1 MDDYEVDL
9 IDYLRVIWWG
19 KWIILACLV
28 VALAV
33 SAAIMW
39 TRPNEYEGAITYRIS
54 QFSQA
59 LGISAFDGQELINA
73 ITESRPSS
81 LDAQLSLQAKA
92 EDERIKVTI
101 VGSTSPS
108 TLSDSLALVTPF
120 VEDQLQAVGADVVSQ
135 AMGNMQIA
143 ISQLDRQ
150 KELITQRMTD
160 ISPYNP
166 DDPLFAAL
174 AQKVADL
181 EAALAQKQSQLE
193 MLRDTSSNDL
203 LVIKAVGIPSI
214 AKIGPNR
221 KMSVAVAGVL
231 GLFVGVLLAF
241 FVHYLISAREREVTH
256 KKA

>member
-9 IDYLRVIWWG
+9 IDYLRVMWKG
-19 KWIILACLV
+19 KWIIIGCLV
-28 VALAV
+28 VAVAV

-39 TRPNEYEGAITYRIS
+39 TRPDEYTGTITYRVS
-54 QFSQA
+54 QFSPAFGVSA
-59 LGISAFDGQELINA
+59 LDGQQIIDA
-73 ITESRPSS
+73 IEETRPSS

-92 EDERIKVTI
+92 EDERIKVTL
-101 VGSTSPS
+101 VGSASPS
-108 TLSDSLALVTPF
+108 TLSDSLPLLTPF
-120 VEDQLQAVGADVVSQ
+120 VEDQLQALGTDAVSQ
-135 AMGNMQIA
+135 ATGNTQIT

-150 KELITQRMTD
+150 KELLTQRMNE

-181 EAALAQKQSQLE
+181 EAALAQKQSHLE
-193 MLRDTSSNDL
+193 MLSNTDINSL
-203 LVIKAVGIPSI
+203 LAINTVGVSSI

-231 GLFVGVLLAF
+231 GLFIGVLLAF
-241 FVHYLISAREREVTH
+241 FVHYLASARERKATH
-256 KKA
+256 QQT

>member
-9 IDYLRVIWWG
+9 IDYLRVMWKG

-28 VALAV
+28 VAVAI

-39 TRPNEYEGAITYRIS
+39 TKPDEYEGTVTYRVS

-59 LGISAFDGQELINA
+59 LGISALDGQEIINA

-92 EDERIKVTI
+92 EDERIKVTL
-101 VGSTSPS
+101 VGSASPS
-108 TLSDSLALVTPF
+108 TLSDSLTLVTPF
-120 VEDQLQAVGADVVSQ
+120 VEDQLQALGTDAIFQ
-135 AMGNMQIA
+135 AIGNIQIT

-150 KELITQRMTD
+150 KELLTQRMND
-160 ISPYNP
+160 ISPYSP

-181 EAALAQKQSQLE
+181 EGTLAQQQAHIELLNNASIN
-193 MLRDTSSNDL
+193 SL
-203 LVIKAVGIPSI
+203 LVIKTVGVSSI
-214 AKIGPNR
+214 VNTGPNR
-221 KMSVAVAGVL
+221 KMSIAVAGVL

-241 FVHYLISAREREVTH
+241 FVHYLISAREREATRKH
-256 KKA
+256 T

>member
-9 IDYLRVIWWG
+9 IDYLRVMWKG

-39 TRPNEYEGAITYRIS
+39 TRPNEYTGTITYRVS

-59 LGISAFDGQELINA
+59 FGLSALSDQQIINA

-81 LDAQLSLQAKA
+81 LDAQLSLQTKVD
-92 EDERIKVTI
+92 DERIKVTL
-101 VGSTSPS
+101 VGSASPS
-108 TLSDSLALVTPF
+108 TLSDSLALLTPF
-120 VEDQLQAVGADVVSQ
+120 VQQQLESLETDAISQ

-143 ISQLDRQ
+143 ISQLDWQ
-150 KELITQRMTD
+150 KELLSQRMND

-174 AQKVADL
+174 GQKVANL
-181 EAALAQKQSQLE
+181 EAALAQEQSQLE
-193 MLRDTSSNDL
+193 MLRDASINGL
-203 LVIKAVGIPSI
+203 LVIKTVGTSSI

-241 FVHYLISAREREVTH
+241 FVHYLVSAREREAARKQT
-256 KKA
+256 

>member
-9 IDYLRVIWWG
+9 IDYLRVIWKG

-28 VALAV
+28 AALAV

-39 TRPNEYEGAITYRIS
+39 TRPNEYTGTITYRVS

-59 LGISAFDGQELINA
+59 FGLSALNDQQIINA

-81 LDAQLSLQAKA
+81 LDLYVSLQAKA
-92 EDERIKVTI
+92 EDERIKVTLI
-101 VGSTSPS
+101 GSASPS
-108 TLSDSLALVTPF
+108 TLSDSLALLTPF
-120 VEDQLQAVGADVVSQ
+120 VEDQLQVLETDVVSQ
-135 AMGNMQIA
+135 ARGSMQIT

-150 KELITQRMTD
+150 KEILTQRMD
-160 ISPYNP
+160 EISPHNP

-181 EAALAQKQSQLE
+181 EATLAQEQSQLE
-193 MLRDTSSNDL
+193 ILRDATINNLIVIKPLATSS
-203 LVIKAVGIPSI
+203 I
-214 AKIGPNR
+214 ARIGPNR

-241 FVHYLISAREREVTH
+241 FIHYLASAREREAAR
-256 KKA
+256 KQS

>member
-9 IDYLRVIWWG
+9 IDYLRVMWRG

-39 TRPNEYEGAITYRIS
+39 TRPNEYTGTITYRVS

-59 LGISAFDGQELINA
+59 FGLSALSDQQIINA

-81 LDAQLSLQAKA
+81 LDAQLSLQTKVN
-92 EDERIKVTI
+92 DERIKVTL
-101 VGSTSPS
+101 VGSASPS

-120 VEDQLQAVGADVVSQ
+120 VEDQLDLLETDVVSQ

-150 KELITQRMTD
+150 KELLIQRMND

-174 AQKVADL
+174 AQKVANL
-181 EAALAQKQSQLE
+181 EAALAQEQSQLE
-193 MLRDTSSNDL
+193 MLRDASINGL
-203 LVIKAVGIPSI
+203 LVIKTVGTSSI
-214 AKIGPNR
+214 AKIGPNS

-241 FVHYLISAREREVTH
+241 FVHYLASAREREATH
-256 KKA
+256 KQT

>member
-9 IDYLRVIWWG
+9 IDYLRVMWKG

-39 TRPNEYEGAITYRIS
+39 TRPNEYEGAITYRVS
-54 QFSQA
+54 QFSEA
-59 LGISAFDGQELINA
+59 LGISALDGQEIINA

-92 EDERIKVTI
+92 ESERIKVTL
-101 VGSTSPS
+101 VGSASPS

-120 VEDQLQAVGADVVSQ
+120 VEDQLQALGIDVIFR
-135 AMGNMQIA
+135 AIRNIQIT

-150 KELITQRMTD
+150 KELLTQRMND

-181 EAALAQKQSQLE
+181 EGTLAQQQAYLE
-193 MLRDTSSNDL
+193 LLNNANINSL
-203 LVIKAVGIPSI
+203 LVIKTVSVSSI

-221 KMSVAVAGVL
+221 KMSLAVAGVL
-231 GLFVGVLLAF
+231 GLFIGVLLAF
-241 FVHYLISAREREVTH
+241 FVHYLIDARD
-256 KKA
+256 KKAKHREA

>member
-9 IDYLRVIWWG
+9 IDYLRVMWKG

-39 TRPNEYEGAITYRIS
+39 TRPNEYEGAITYRVS

-59 LGISAFDGQELINA
+59 LGISPLDGQEIINA

-92 EDERIKVTI
+92 EDERIKVTL

-108 TLSDSLALVTPF
+108 TLSDSLALLTPF
-120 VEDQLQAVGADVVSQ
+120 VKNQLQALGADAVSQ
-135 AMGNMQIA
+135 AAGNTQIT
-143 ISQLDRQ
+143 ISQLDRRE
-150 KELITQRMTD
+150 ELLTQRMND
-160 ISPYNP
+160 ISPHSP

-181 EAALAQKQSQLE
+181 EGTLAQQQAYLE
-193 MLRDTSSNDL
+193 LLNNASINSL
-203 LVIKAVGIPSI
+203 LVIKTVSVSSI
-214 AKIGPNR
+214 VNTGPNR
-221 KMSVAVAGVL
+221 KMSIAVAGVL

-241 FVHYLISAREREVTH
+241 FIHYLVSAREREATH
-256 KKA
+256 KQT